1 MCIYTHK
8 YIHTNIYKIYKCMYD
23 TFGISPSGKASL
35 RAMGSALTG
44 QSLHDYSHPRSFISV
59 TTGTTLLWW
68 VLLCL
73 KQTFVL
79 TPCLCH
85 PFAPHLCSPC
95 DHPPAPRVTLQP
107 RLHPAEHPFWVPW
120 EHSPWSQTATDT
132 SRRRPSRL
140 CRGTI
145 YVGSRAGLPVSHAS
159 ERSSLW
165 LLPKKSTCRFFLT
178 FLYHF
183 ALSTLIWYFPVSA
196 WSQGSGGE
204 VCLWH
209 SGKHTLSLGDSPSL
223 SS

>member
-44 QSLHDYSHPRSFISV
+44 QSLHDYSHPRSFTSV

-95 DHPPAPRVTLQP
+95 DHPPPAPRVTLQP

-120 EHSPWSQTATDT
+120 EHSPWSQTATDM
-132 SRRRPSRL
+132 SQRRPSRL
-140 CRGTI
+140 CRGTF
-145 YVGSRAGLPVSHAS
+145 YVGSRAGLVGSLWKEQFVAIAQEKYMQVLPDISLPLCSFHTDLGL
-159 ERSSLW
+159 SSLG
-165 LLPKKSTCRFFLT
+165 LE
-178 FLYHF
+178 
-183 ALSTLIWYFPVSA
+183 
-196 WSQGSGGE
+196 SG
-204 VCLWH
+204 LW
-209 SGKHTLSLGDSPSL
+209 GRSL
-223 SS
+223 SVAFWKTYSFPGW